1 MQHTD
6 AILSVLRE
14 LGFTVMIA
22 TEHLLWIQVMLLCS
36 SDDVI
41 VGGNRV
47 SEVIQYLWLLWINFS
62 VARQAVHNACL
73 KPNTTNQAGRQA
85 WHV

>member
-22 TEHLLWIQVMLLCS
+22 AKHLLWIQVMLLCS

-41 VGGNRV
+41 AGGSRI
-47 SEVIQYLWLLWINFS
+47 SEVIPYLWLLWSNFS
-62 VARQAVHNACL
+62 VVRQTVHNAFL